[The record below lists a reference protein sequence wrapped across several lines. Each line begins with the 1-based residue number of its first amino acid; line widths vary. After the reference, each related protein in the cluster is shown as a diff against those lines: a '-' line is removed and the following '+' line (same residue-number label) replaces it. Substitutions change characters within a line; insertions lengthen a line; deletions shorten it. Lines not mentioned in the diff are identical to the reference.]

1 MAVVGRTIIMTN
13 KSIKVAIY
21 VRVSTEEQA
30 EQGYSIDAQLDT
42 LRKYCKQNEY
52 EIYDEY
58 VDAGISGKS
67 TENLFALQRML
78 IDVEKRLFDLVLV
91 WKFNRLARK
100 TVDLLNMVEGFK
112 RQDISFRSV
121 SENFETET
129 PVGEFILQTLSGIG
143 ELERKTIVE
152 NVKMG
157 MKQRAKTGKHNG
169 KLPLGYQ
176 SIADPSD
183 PSGRSNVVVVEAEAI
198 IVRKIFEL
206 YAAGRGLKSI
216 ANELNHSGYKTK
228 TGNTFST
235 TAIKE
240 ILNNP
245 FYNGKIRYNRYEN
258 WSNKRR
264 RGKSADP
271 IIVDGVHEA
280 IIHDALWEKVQFLL
294 QKKSFTPSR
303 IFDGEFLLS
312 GLIRCPKCGAAM
324 VASRTRSKTKTGE
337 IVNRLY
343 YSCGAFRSKGSSVC
357 SANSIRKQEAEEE
370 VLNRLTRILSK
381 DRILRAIVD
390 KINHKLTTRTVPL
403 QAELEHIKS
412 QLEHAESRKRKYL
425 DLFEHGN
432 VDKSFFTGRMQE
444 IQADLIKF
452 RAEKSRLEL
461 ELTEGNTSPVV
472 FEQVRELI
480 YGFHQVLTAAP
491 FVQRKTLLHLFIK
504 RITMNASKK
513 IETIELSFDENVDSY
528 FSAPVAVAAAESF
541 QPKQA
546 RKQEKI
552 EIAI

>member
-1 MAVVGRTIIMTN
+1 MGRTIIMTN
-13 KSIKVAIY
+13 KSVKVAIY
-21 VRVSTEEQA
+21 ARVSTEEQA

-42 LRKYCKQNEY
+42 LRDYCKKNGLEVY
-52 EIYDEY
+52 EEY
-58 VDAGISGKS
+58 VDAGISGTSIKGR
-67 TENLFALQRML
+67 LALQRL
-78 IDVEKRLFDLVLV
+78 QRDAEKGLFDELLV
-91 WKFNRLARK
+91 WKMNRLARK
-100 TVDLLNMVEGFK
+100 NLDLLLILDHLDQHNV
-112 RQDISFRSV
+112 SFRSFT
-121 SENFETET
+121 EKIETST
-129 PVGEFILQTLSGIG
+129 PTGRMYLHMLSAIG
-143 ELERKTIVE
+143 EMERDTIVE

-176 SIADPSD
+176 AIADPSD
-183 PSGRSNVVVVEAEAI
+183 PAGRSNVIVVEAAAL

-206 YAAGRGLKSI
+206 YASGRGLKSI

-240 ILNNP
+240 ILHNP
-245 FYNGKIRYNRYEN
+245 FYNGKVRYNRYEN

-264 RGKSADP
+264 RGKSDEPLIAN
-271 IIVDGVHEA
+271 GKHEA
-280 IIHDALWEKVQFLL
+280 IIHDTLWEKVQFLL

-324 VASRTRSKTKTGE
+324 VASRTRSKTKIGE

-357 SANSIRKQEAEEE
+357 SANSIRKQEAEDE
-370 VLNRLTRILSK
+370 VMNRLARVLSK
-381 DRILRAIVD
+381 DRILKAIVD
-390 KINHKLTTRTVPL
+390 KMNHRLATRTLPL
-403 QAELEHIKS
+403 QAELEHIRS
-412 QLEHAESRKRKYL
+412 QLEQAESKKRRYQ
-425 DLFEHGN
+425 DLIEQN
-432 VDKSFFTGRMQE
+432 NLDKSIVAERMQE
-444 IQADLIKF
+444 IQTDLIKF

-461 ELTEGNTSPVV
+461 ELTDDNSSPVV

-480 YGFHQVLTAAP
+480 HGFHQVLTAAS
-491 FVQRKTLLHLFIK
+491 FEQRKTLLHLFIK
-504 RITMNASKK
+504 RITINESKK

-528 FSAPVAVAAAESF
+528 FSDSPVAVTAGVSL
-541 QPKQA
+541 QRKQA
-546 RKQEKI
+546 RKRERI

>member
-1 MAVVGRTIIMTN
+1 MTN
-13 KSIKVAIY
+13 KPVKVAIY
-21 VRVSTEEQA
+21 ARVSTHEQA
-30 EQGYSIDAQLDT
+30 ENGYSIEAQIET
-42 LRKYCKQNEY
+42 LQKYCQKHEK
-52 EIYDEY
+52 EIYDYY
-58 VDAGISGKS
+58 VDDGVSGKS
-67 TENLFALQRML
+67 MEGRLALQRL
-78 IDVEKRLFDLVLV
+78 LKDAAKQQFHEVHV
-91 WKFNRLARK
+91 WKINRLARK
-100 TVDLLNMVEGFK
+100 SLDLLSILDQLEKMNVT
-112 RQDISFRSV
+112 FRSYT
-121 SENFETET
+121 EKFETESPT
-129 PVGEFILQTLSGIG
+129 GKFTLQMMGAVG
-143 ELERKTIVE
+143 ELERNTIVE

-157 MKQRAKTGKHNG
+157 MKQRAKKGEHNG
-169 KLPLGYQ
+169 KLPLGYRVVP
-176 SIADPSD
+176 DPGNLSK
-183 PSGRSNVVVVEAEAI
+183 RSKAVAVVPEEAI
-198 IVRKIFEL
+198 IVRKIFEF

-264 RGKSADP
+264 RGKSAEP
-271 IIVDGVHEA
+271 IIVDGKHEA

-324 VASRTRSKTKTGE
+324 VASRTQSKTKTGQ

-370 VLNRLTRILSK
+370 VMNRLARVLSK
-381 DRILRAIVD
+381 DRILKAIVD
-390 KINHKLTTRTVPL
+390 KMNHRLVTRTLPL
-403 QAELEHIKS
+403 QAELEHIRS
-412 QLEHAESRKRKYL
+412 QLEQAESKMRRYQ
-425 DLFEHGN
+425 DLIEQN
-432 VDKSFFTGRMQE
+432 NLDKSIVVERMQE

-480 YGFHQVLTAAP
+480 HGFHQVLTAAP
-491 FVQRKTLLHLFIK
+491 FEQRKTLLHLFIK
-504 RITMNASKK
+504 RITMKTSKK
-513 IETIELSFDENVDSY
+513 IESIELSFDENVDSY
-528 FSAPVAVAAAESF
+528 FSDSPVAAAARGSLR
-541 QPKQA
+541 PKQVMK
-546 RKQEKI
+546 REKI

>member
-1 MAVVGRTIIMTN
+1 MERTIIMTN

-42 LRKYCKQNEY
+42 LRNYCKLY
-52 EIYDEY
+52 GKEIHEEY
-58 VDAGISGKS
+58 VDAGISGTS
-67 TENLFALQRML
+67 IEGRFALQQL
-78 IDVEKRLFDLVLV
+78 LKDAEKNLFHEVLV
-91 WKFNRLARK
+91 WKISRLARNSLE
-100 TVDLLNMVEGFK
+100 LLTTIEQFK
-112 RQDISFRSV
+112 RLNISFRSFT
-121 SENFETET
+121 ENFETET
-129 PVGEFILQTLSGIG
+129 PTGKLTLQMMSAIGEF
-143 ELERKTIVE
+143 ERNTIVE

-176 SIADPSD
+176 SITDPSD
-183 PSGRSNVVVVEAEAI
+183 PSGRSNVAVVTAEAI

-216 ANELNHSGYKTK
+216 ANELNHTGYKTK

-264 RGKSADP
+264 RGKSAEP
-271 IIVDGVHEA
+271 IIADGKHEA
-280 IIHDALWEKVQFLL
+280 IIHDVLWEKVQFLL

-357 SANSIRKQEAEEE
+357 SANSIRKQEAEDE
-370 VLNRLTRILSK
+370 VFNRLSRVLSK
-381 DRILRAIVD
+381 DRILKAIVD
-390 KINHKLTTRTVPL
+390 KINHRLATRTLPL

-412 QLEHAESRKRKYL
+412 QLEQAESRKRRYQ
-425 DLFEHGN
+425 DLIEQN
-432 VDKSFFTGRMQE
+432 NLDKSIVAERMQE
-444 IQADLIKF
+444 IQEDLIKF
-452 RAEKSRLEL
+452 LAEKSRLEL
-461 ELTEGNTSPVV
+461 DLSEGNTSPVV
-472 FEQVRELI
+472 FEQVRELLH
-480 YGFHQVLTAAP
+480 GFYQVLTAAP
-491 FVQRKTLLHLFIK
+491 FEQRKTLLHLFIK
-504 RITMNASKK
+504 RITMDTSKK

-528 FSAPVAVAAAESF
+528 FSDSPVAVAAGDSLW
-541 QPKQA
+541 PKQV
-546 RKQEKI
+546 RKRGKI
-552 EIAI
+552 DIAI

>member
-1 MAVVGRTIIMTN
+1 MTN

-42 LRKYCKQNEY
+42 LRNYCKLY
-52 EIYDEY
+52 GKEIHEEY
-58 VDAGISGKS
+58 VDAGISGTS
-67 TENLFALQRML
+67 IEGRFALQQL
-78 IDVEKRLFDLVLV
+78 LKDAEKNLFHEVLV
-91 WKFNRLARK
+91 WKISRLARNSLE
-100 TVDLLNMVEGFK
+100 LLTTIEQFK
-112 RQDISFRSV
+112 RLNISFRSFT
-121 SENFETET
+121 ENFETET
-129 PVGEFILQTLSGIG
+129 PTGKLTLQMMSAIGEF
-143 ELERKTIVE
+143 ERNTIVE

-176 SIADPSD
+176 SITDPSD
-183 PSGRSNVVVVEAEAI
+183 PSGRSNVVVVKTEAI
-198 IVRKIFEL
+198 IVQKIFEL

-216 ANELNHSGYKTK
+216 TNELNHSGYKTK

-240 ILNNP
+240 ILSNP

-264 RGKSADP
+264 RGKSAEP
-271 IIVDGVHEA
+271 IIVDGVHEV

-370 VLNRLTRILSK
+370 VMNRLSRVLSK
-381 DRILRAIVD
+381 DRILKAIVD
-390 KINHKLTTRTVPL
+390 KINHRLATRTLPL
-403 QAELEHIKS
+403 QAELEHIKN
-412 QLEHAESRKRKYL
+412 QLEQAESKKRKYL
-425 DLFEHGN
+425 DLIEQN
-432 VDKSFFTGRMQE
+432 NLDKSIVAERMQE
-444 IQADLIKF
+444 IQANLIKF
-452 RAEKSRLEL
+452 QAEKSRLEL
-461 ELTEGNTSPVV
+461 DLSEGNTSPVV
-472 FEQVRELI
+472 FEQVRELLH
-480 YGFHQVLTAAP
+480 GFYQVLTAAP
-491 FVQRKTLLHLFIK
+491 FEQRKTLLHLFIK
-504 RITMNASKK
+504 RITMDTSKK

-528 FSAPVAVAAAESF
+528 FSDSPVAVAAGDSLW
-541 QPKQA
+541 PKQV
-546 RKQEKI
+546 RKRGRI
-552 EIAI
+552 DIAI

>member
-1 MAVVGRTIIMTN
+1 MTN
-13 KSIKVAIY
+13 KPIKVAIY
-21 VRVSTEEQA
+21 ARVSTREQA
-30 EQGYSIDAQLDT
+30 LLGYSIGAQLKT
-42 LRKYCKQNEY
+42 LRDYCKLYGKEVY
-52 EIYDEY
+52 EEY
-58 VDAGISGKS
+58 VDAGISGTSIEGRLAFQK
-67 TENLFALQRML
+67 LLKDA
-78 IDVEKRLFDLVLV
+78 EKGLFDEVLV
-91 WKFNRLARK
+91 WKINRLARN
-100 TVDLLNMVEGFK
+100 TLDLLNTIEDWK
-112 RQDISFRSV
+112 RLNISFRSFT
-121 SENFETET
+121 ENFETET
-129 PVGEFILQTLSGIG
+129 PTGKLTVKMMGAIG
-143 ELERKTIVE
+143 DFERDTIVE

-157 MKQRAKTGKHNG
+157 MKQRAEKGKHNG

-176 SIADPSD
+176 IIADPSE
-183 PSGRSNVVVVEAEAI
+183 SYERSKAVAVVPEEAI

-206 YAAGRGLKSI
+206 YATGRGLKSI
-216 ANELNHSGYKTK
+216 ANELNHSGYNTK

-264 RGKSADP
+264 RGKSAEP
-271 IIVDGVHEA
+271 IIADGKHEA
-280 IIHDALWEKVQFLL
+280 IISDALWEKVQFLL

-337 IVNRLY
+337 VVNRLY

-370 VLNRLTRILSK
+370 VMNRLAEVLSK
-381 DRILRAIVD
+381 DRILKAIVY
-390 KINHKLTTRTVPL
+390 KMNHRLATRTLPL
-403 QAELEHIKS
+403 QSELDHIKS
-412 QLEHAESRKRKYL
+412 QLEQAESKKQKYL
-425 DLFEHGN
+425 DLFEHRN

-461 ELTEGNTSPVV
+461 ELTEDNTSPVV

-480 YGFHQVLTAAP
+480 YGFHQGLTAAP
-491 FVQRKTLLHLFIK
+491 FEQRKTLLHLFIK
-504 RITMNASKK
+504 RITMDTSKK
-513 IETIELSFDENVDSY
+513 IDTIELSFDENVDSY
-528 FSAPVAVAAAESF
+528 FSDSPVAVTAGDSL
-541 QPKQA
+541 QRKQA
-546 RKQEKI
+546 RKREKI

>member
-1 MAVVGRTIIMTN
+1 MTTN
-13 KSIKVAIY
+13 KTKVAVY
-21 VRVSTEEQA
+21 ARVSTEEQA
-30 EQGYSIDAQLDT
+30 EQGYSIEAQLDT
-42 LRKYCKQNEY
+42 LRDYCKRNGLDVY
-52 EIYDEY
+52 EEY
-58 VDAGISGKS
+58 VDAGFSGKS
-67 TENLFALQRML
+67 IQGRLALQRL
-78 IDVEKRLFDLVLV
+78 LKDANKNLFNMVLV
-91 WKFNRLARK
+91 WKINRLARK
-100 TVDLLNMVEGFK
+100 TVDFLNMIEDFK
-112 RQDISFRSV
+112 KRDIYFRSF

-129 PVGEFILQTLSGIG
+129 PVGEFVLQMLSGIG
-143 ELERKTIVE
+143 ELERKNIVE

-176 SIADPSD
+176 VNADPSD
-183 PSGRSNVVVVEAEAI
+183 PSGRSNVIVVEAEAA

-258 WSNKRR
+258 WSSKRR
-264 RGKSADP
+264 RGKSQEP
-271 IIVDGVHEA
+271 IISDGKHEA

-324 VASRTRSKTKTGE
+324 VASRTQSKTKTGE

-370 VLNRLTRILSK
+370 VMNRLSRVLSK
-381 DRILRAIVD
+381 DRILKAIVD
-390 KINHKLTTRTVPL
+390 KMNHRLETRTLPL
-403 QAELEHIKS
+403 QSELEHIRS
-412 QLEHAESRKRKYL
+412 QLEKAESRKRRYQ
-425 DLFEHGN
+425 DLIEQN
-432 VDKSFFTGRMQE
+432 NLDKSIVAERMQE
-444 IQADLIKF
+444 IHADLIKF

-461 ELTEGNTSPVV
+461 ELTDDNSSPVV
-472 FEQVRELI
+472 FEQVHQLI
-480 YGFHQVLTAAP
+480 AGFHQVLTAAP
-491 FVQRKTLLHLFIK
+491 FQQRKTLMHLFIK
-504 RITMNASKK
+504 RITMNSRKK

-528 FSAPVAVAAAESF
+528 FSESPVAAADSF
-541 QPKQA
+541 Q
-546 RKQEKI
+546 RKQSRKRKKI

>member
-1 MAVVGRTIIMTN
+1 MTS
-13 KSIKVAIY
+13 KPAKVAIY
-21 VRVSTEEQA
+21 ARVSTDDQA

-42 LRKYCKQNEY
+42 LRKYCELYGKAVY
-52 EIYDEY
+52 KEY
-58 VDAGISGKS
+58 VDRGISGKS
-67 TENLFALQRML
+67 IVGRYELQQPL
-78 IDVEKRLFDLVLV
+78 KDVEERKFDEVIV
-91 WKFNRLARK
+91 WKFNRMARK
-100 TVDLLNMVEGFK
+100 NIDLLHIVERLEK
-112 RQDISFRSV
+112 YNITFRSF
-121 SENFETET
+121 SENFDTST
-129 PVGEFILQTLSGIG
+129 SMGKFALQMMGAVG
-143 ELERKTIVE
+143 ELERNTIVD

-157 MKQRAKTGKHNG
+157 MKQRAKKGEHNG
-169 KLPLGYQ
+169 KLPLGYRVVP
-176 SIADPSD
+176 DPSNL
-183 PSGRSNVVVVEAEAI
+183 SKRSKAVAIVPDETI

-245 FYNGKIRYNRYEN
+245 FYNGKVRYNRYEN

-264 RGKSADP
+264 RGKSAEP
-271 IIVDGVHEA
+271 IIADGKHEA
-280 IIHDALWEKVQFLL
+280 IIHDALWEKVQSLL

-303 IFDGEFLLS
+303 IFNGEFLLS
-312 GLIRCPKCGAAM
+312 GLIRCPKCGSAM

-337 IVNRLY
+337 IVHHLY

-357 SANSIRKQEAEEE
+357 SANSIRKQDAEDE
-370 VLNRLTRILSK
+370 VMNRLAQVLFK
-381 DRILRAIVD
+381 DRILKAIVD
-390 KINHKLTTRTVPL
+390 KINHRLTTRTVPL
-403 QAELEHIKS
+403 QAELEHIRS
-412 QLEHAESRKRKYL
+412 QLEQAESRKRKYL

-461 ELTEGNTSPVV
+461 ELTEDNTSPVV

-480 YGFHQVLTAAP
+480 HGFHQVLTAAP
-491 FVQRKTLLHLFIK
+491 FEQRKTMLHLFIK
-504 RITMNASKK
+504 RITLDTSKK
-513 IETIELSFDENVDSY
+513 IEAIELSFDETVDSY
-528 FSAPVAVAAAESF
+528 FSDSPVAVAAGDSL
-541 QPKQA
+541 QRKQA
-546 RKQEKI
+546 RKREKI